1 MAMGKFPEAVYDFT
15 YAIKLQENETD
26 NKKQLSEYHR
36 YAGQSYFEMCQ
47 YQEAYDHFD
56 FAVENEQNAINYFNR
71 GLARSKQGQY
81 DIQKINAAI
90 KDFGYA
96 HKILTA
102 DKKEKSIEA
111 YYCKYNLGINYR
123 RLNTPKDFE
132 ESINALR
139 LAIELFPEKSS
150 CHNNL
155 ALSYFEKQDY
165 ESAVAYFNSAIKLE
179 PQSNYFNNRG
189 LTHYHMAN
197 YQQAFLD
204 FEEALANNKTGDP
217 TILFNRGNTYMSQR
231 NFDLALKDYDA
242 AFKRQPMNASYVHA
256 KGKAY
261 EAIASEI

>member
-1 MAMGKFPEAVYDFT
+1 M
-15 YAIKLQENETD
+15 
-26 NKKQLSEYHR
+26 
-36 YAGQSYFEMCQ
+36 
-47 YQEAYDHFD
+47 
-56 FAVENEQNAINYFNR
+56 
-71 GLARSKQGQY
+71 
-81 DIQKINAAI
+81 
-90 KDFGYA
+90 
-96 HKILTA
+96 TA

-231 NFDLALKDYDA
+231 IFDLALKDYDA